1 MPRVQFWFS
10 RIIHYSFISFTSL
23 VFLYS
28 IALLYLR
35 VVLINSSI
43 YICVFIILE
52 TFFPR
57 CNLGTFFKISFCLS
71 IQTLFVSDLCLHAYI
86 ALREGQ
92 GSVGYSA
99 LIVQGP
105 STKRH

>member
-86 ALREGQ
+86 ALNFKLKRKYLHFFSIYT
-92 GSVGYSA
+92 SV
-99 LIVQGP
+99 
-105 STKRH
+105 K